1 MKPIPVNEQR
11 PLIDRLTRACG
22 GSYTPEQ
29 RRKFFISGPQWAAA
43 YEGQALFHAPT
54 RSPVPFEEVMR
65 HYGNIGIAH
74 WCTHDTDVIPAESL
88 FTPEQDAIV
97 ERIQHSLKENGL
109 KCSMVTTETFFH
121 PVFAA
126 GPAAESGDVR
136 AYAASRLVNTV
147 NIGHQLGASFAVYWP
162 GSLGYQI
169 QGAVEETETL
179 RWYAEAL
186 NAACSADQEIAA
198 RMGRPT
204 LKHCLEAKPFEPQA
218 EILLPTSDAML
229 AFISS
234 GLLKYPEMVGLNPE
248 YLHELM
254 WGGAPR
260 AALARAL
267 LCGKLWHFDINDG
280 YRLKHD
286 VDIAVGL
293 VNPLDWL
300 NVLVLLRS
308 HGYNGPFNLDYK
320 PPRTTSNYGVFAVSF
335 PTAVDRFIA
344 LWEMAGEALED
355 SVIRQAAD
363 ALKAG
368 GAAANPKDVRS
379 ITEANKEL
387 LTLHELIGHRIFQVL
402 LGMHKGRHYP
412 V

>member
-1 MKPIPVNEQR
+1 MKPIPKNEQR
-11 PLIDRLTRACG
+11 ALVDRLMRACG
-22 GSYTPEQ
+22 ASYTPEQ
-29 RRKFFISGPQWAAA
+29 RRKYFISGPQWAAA

-54 RSPVPFEEVMR
+54 RKPVGFEDVIRNYAE
-65 HYGNIGIAH
+65 IGIGY
-74 WCTHDTDVIPAESL
+74 WSTHDTDVIPPDAL
-88 FTPEQDAIV
+88 FTPEQDVVV
-97 ERIQHSLKENGL
+97 ERISRVLRETGV

-121 PVFAA
+121 AVFAA
-126 GPAAESGDVR
+126 GPAAESPAVR
-136 AYAASRLVNTV
+136 EYAAARLCNTV
-147 NIGHQLGASFAVYWP
+147 KIGHQLGAQFAVYWP

-169 QGAVEETETL
+169 QGAVEETQTL

-186 NAACSADQEIAA
+186 NAACQADLELSKQYNRAV
-198 RMGRPT
+198 

-229 AFISS
+229 AFIHS
-234 GLLKYPEMVGLNPE
+234 GLLQHPEMVGLNPE

-254 WGGAPR
+254 WGAAPR

-267 LCGKLWHFDINDG
+267 LAGKLWHFDINDG

-308 HGYNGPFNLDYK
+308 HGYHGPFNLDYK

-335 PTAVDRFIA
+335 PTAVDRFIT
-344 LWEMAGEALED
+344 LWEMAGEVLED
-355 SVIRQAAD
+355 SVLKEATE

-368 GAAANPKDVRS
+368 GPVSDPKNVRE
-379 ITEANKEL
+379 ITEANQEL
-387 LTLHELIGHRIFQVL
+387 LTLHELIGHRIFQILV
-402 LGMHKGRHYP
+402 GMHKDRRYF